1 MNTIILIGHRCTG
14 KTSAGR
20 LLAHRL
26 GLDFIDADEL
36 IESRSNLTVREI
48 VAGGGWPLFRE
59 KEKGILRELAR
70 RSNAVIAAGGG
81 ACDDPENREMLREKN
96 LVVWLTA
103 DAETI
108 VERMGLDVQS
118 QERRP
123 SLTGTDVLEE
133 TMSLLSKRA
142 PLYGEIAD
150 LAIDTTGKNVE
161 DVVGLIMDFTIHAKE
176 FSCPEVQ

>member
-14 KTSAGR
+14 KTSVGR

-48 VAGGGWPLFRE
+48 VARGGWPLFRE
-59 KEKGILRELAR
+59 KEKEILRELAR
-70 RSNAVIAAGGG
+70 RPDAVIAAGGG
-81 ACDDPENREMLREKN
+81 SCDDPENRKLLKEEN

-108 VERMGLDVQS
+108 IERMGLDTQS
-118 QERRP
+118 GERRP

-133 TMSLLSKRA
+133 TMSLLSQRA
-142 PLYGEIAD
+142 PLFREIAD
-150 LAIDTTGKNVE
+150 LAIDTTGKTVA
-161 DVVGLIMDFTIHAKE
+161 DVVGLIVDFRLHAKE